1 MSVITS
7 FPRLEELDA
16 EELLQRLVTQSESPD
31 GVVADAKNRVAMAP
45 IAAASVRIEDALLD
59 EVVAAVE
66 AACGR
71 FGYPS
76 PGPPEFDPSACD
88 AAVGEALHRSL
99 PPGVAMSYAEAADPR
114 IWSAIALC
122 RLAAYVRWRWLGR
135 LGAARDRV
143 RRPRHMI
150 GRLWWRADRAFDPG
164 AVGGDYVLLSLQ
176 EGLWNQLEERTL
188 FFSEREMVKVVLRR
202 ACATPIT
209 RDQLSAAVLVL
220 RARIATGN
228 LHVLEQV
235 ERDALVD
242 AAFAAARLAR
252 P

>member
-1 MSVITS
+1 M
-7 FPRLEELDA
+7 
-16 EELLQRLVTQSESPD
+16 
-31 GVVADAKNRVAMAP
+31 
-45 IAAASVRIEDALLD
+45 
-59 EVVAAVE
+59 
-66 AACGR
+66 
-71 FGYPS
+71 
-76 PGPPEFDPSACD
+76 
-88 AAVGEALHRSL
+88 
-99 PPGVAMSYAEAADPR
+99 
-114 IWSAIALC
+114 
-122 RLAAYVRWRWLGR
+122 
-135 LGAARDRV
+135 
-143 RRPRHMI
+143 
-150 GRLWWRADRAFDPG
+150 
-164 AVGGDYVLLSLQ
+164 LLSLQ